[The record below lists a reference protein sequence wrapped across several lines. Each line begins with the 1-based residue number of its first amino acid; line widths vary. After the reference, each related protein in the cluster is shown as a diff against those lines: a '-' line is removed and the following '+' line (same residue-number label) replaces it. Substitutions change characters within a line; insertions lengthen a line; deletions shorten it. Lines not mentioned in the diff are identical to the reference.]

1 MESIVSP
8 EYLLD
13 LDITLLRGHHF
24 VKYMNLIGRSQDGTF
39 MNLLSTIS
47 YHFYERGGQMVT
59 QKDDK
64 EVAAVLSLLIFE
76 L

>member
-1 MESIVSP
+1 MSP

-24 VKYMNLIGRSQDGTF
+24 VKYMNLIGWSQDRTF
-39 MNLLSTIS
+39 MNLLFTIS

-64 EVAAVLSLLIFE
+64 KVAAVLYLLIFE
-76 L
+76 M